1 MPHINIL
8 HLSVYSIYGMMLMI
22 GTYIKIRIVQQSNE
36 REQDH
41 TYEIII
47 VLS

>member
-1 MPHINIL
+1 MPHIKIL
-8 HLSVYSIYGMMLMI
+8 HLSVHSIYGKMLMI
-22 GTYIKIRIVQQSNE
+22 ETYIEIRIVQQSNG